1 MPNEYLR
8 VHKNEWVTSTESFC
22 PMEWWSSC
30 KADALPPQDK
40 YREIVL
46 ALDAAVSGDCFGIV
60 GMRRIADKVVPVY
73 VRKWT
78 PPQGGKLE
86 YSDVTNPD
94 NAEYPEGEIRRLC
107 REWNVVAIGYD
118 PYQLHH
124 LCTSLENENVAYFRP
139 FNQGAD
145 RLKAD
150 KQFRDVIRDRR
161 ILHDGSPDLTEHI
174 ANANAKTEGDK
185 LRIVKRSESL
195 KIDLAVCA
203 SMATDLAYELLPE

>member
-1 MPNEYLR
+1 
-8 VHKNEWVTSTESFC
+8 
-22 PMEWWSSC
+22 MEWWSAC
-30 KADALPPQDK
+30 RADSLPPQDK

-60 GMRRIADKVVPVY
+60 GMRRIGDKVVPIY

-86 YSDVTNPD
+86 YSDVKNPD

-107 REWNVVAIGYD
+107 REWNVVCVGYD

-124 LCTSLENENVAYFRP
+124 LATSLENENVAYFRP